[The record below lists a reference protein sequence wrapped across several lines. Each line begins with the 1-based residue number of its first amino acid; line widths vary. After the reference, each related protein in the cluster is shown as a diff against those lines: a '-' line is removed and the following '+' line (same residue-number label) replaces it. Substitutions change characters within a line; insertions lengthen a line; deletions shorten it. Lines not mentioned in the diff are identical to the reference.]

1 MAPATP
7 KSKRNIWVRFD
18 QENYEIDEWES
29 LCRAMNVDPSTR
41 SFIAELDRTTV
52 RKDEYSSDGDLLT
65 TNWPEVS
72 RFLTGNVHA
81 NVSSTPTAGDPVPE
95 DKTFTYLVDSIIR
108 IFKARS
114 PEDLPH
120 PNGTWMKNVS
130 GIVEILQGPA
140 ATSAIPRIR
149 LLERL
154 KELRHAELSEIRTGG
169 PRGSTTMADAIR
181 SATNLLKQLI
191 KLYEDPTPAKSIEA
205 AKALKYLESDVDI
218 SGMDDSQYLARA
230 REVLESDSGTSTTVI
245 PYRIVERSSLQDV
258 QALLPGT
265 SIEVVDAPTGAGS
278 SYSTKVEW
286 LGNQVSVTHV
296 MTPIVLVKRKVTE

>member
-18 QENYEIDEWES
+18 KENYQVDEWES
-29 LCRAMNVDPSTR
+29 LCMAMRVDPSTK

-72 RFLTGNVHA
+72 RFLTGNVHT
-81 NVSSTPTAGDPVPE
+81 NVSSLTAAGDPAPE
-95 DKTFTYLVDSIIR
+95 DRTFTYLVDSIIR
-108 IFKARS
+108 ILKARY

-120 PNGTWMKNVS
+120 PNGTWMENVS
-130 GIVEILQGPA
+130 GIVEILQGPD
-140 ATSAIPRIR
+140 ATCTIPRIR

-154 KELRHAELSEIRTGG
+154 KKIRHAELSAIRSGDSW
-169 PRGSTTMADAIR
+169 GSTTMADAIR
-181 SATNLLKQLI
+181 STINLLKQLI
-191 KLYEDPTPAKSIEA
+191 RLYADHASAKSIEA
-205 AKALKYLESDVDI
+205 VKALKYLESDVDI
-218 SGMDDSQYLARA
+218 SGMSDSQYLARA
-230 REVLESDSGTSTTVI
+230 RAVLESNSGTSTTVI
-245 PYRIVERSSLQDV
+245 PYRIVERCTLQGI
-258 QALLPGT
+258 QALLPGA

-278 SYSTKVEW
+278 SYHTKVEW

-296 MTPIVLVKRKVTE
+296 LTPIVLVKRGNC